1 MTYVS
6 CIGVRLDLLLSL
18 RVRSDIDCFAS
29 SDDKLPSRELCPRDF
44 INLEHLCQVFPD
56 DEFDFDDLLQIT
68 DKQCKESVN
77 GSLYMDVVKEF
88 KRFRKRRNGEA
99 DSEDDETGNS
109 ERVPSLLELL
119 ALQQMIHIQQGISGA
134 PLHPFCFDSD
144 DSDDYY
150 FIPVYKRKYVAA

>member
-1 MTYVS
+1 MSSGDLGHFLPKVIVGKARRLHETSRCCRVISGSVSCISLRSPAGSNVSLNFTVASNDLS

-88 KRFRKRRNGEA
+88 KRFR
-99 DSEDDETGNS
+99 
-109 ERVPSLLELL
+109 
-119 ALQQMIHIQQGISGA
+119 
-134 PLHPFCFDSD
+134 
-144 DSDDYY
+144 
-150 FIPVYKRKYVAA
+150 